1 MTQHK
6 DTLINL
12 QSERAFSHRKL
23 ENCFKSLTKVFAQQ
37 NQSEMK
43 STEVQTSPV
52 SLNRTHMQ
60 APPTIDRPR
69 AVLGSKYVMAK
80 PTFVKLSER

>member
-1 MTQHK
+1 MRVYGSTRHVGITRLYCYK
-6 DTLINL
+6 T
-12 QSERAFSHRKL
+12 
-23 ENCFKSLTKVFAQQ
+23 TK
-37 NQSEMK
+37 MK

-69 AVLGSKYVMAK
+69 AVLGSKYIMAK